1 MHTEEQADVVSKR
14 PLERTFGNDTGRSE
28 QTCATECTF
37 GNDAG
42 RSEQTSVTKRQ
53 FGNDADVVSKR
64 RGHAAVGN
72 DTALFVRVRRRK
84 LKGGHYRWRTGDRT
98 PITASASYDV
108 VHAVRIDGKP
118 RHQFLFGLGSLKE
131 GNSDHEMVLFW
142 DHAISKMKRNKLD
155 EERRRRLMDEMIRKG
170 VPAPLADALDT
181 DYWRNRCSWLPG
193 THEMLDEL
201 KRYIASKDAAGEASA

>member
-14 PLERTFGNDTGRSE
+14 PLERTFGNDT
-28 QTCATECTF
+28 AM
-37 GNDAG
+37 
-42 RSEQTSVTKRQ
+42 
-53 FGNDADVVSKR
+53 
-64 RGHAAVGN
+64 
-72 DTALFVRVRRRK
+72 FVRVRRRK
-84 LKGGHYRWRTGDRT
+84 LKGGHYRWRTGDR
-98 PITASASYDV
+98 ITASASYDV

-118 RHQFLFGLGSLKE
+118 RHKFLFGLGSLKE